1 MNEKCKYQFNKS
13 LTQEPI
19 NKYDK
24 EHFNDEQIKFMK
36 TPRTLKDFKVGLEI
50 FGKLRPVQI
59 EGGTLLVETTYKMH

>member
-1 MNEKCKYQFNKS
+1 MIKTAIESRDSLKKEYESAIKEIIEKYEK
-13 LTQEPI
+13 
-19 NKYDK
+19 
-24 EHFNDEQIKFMK
+24 QIKFMK